1 MAFEL
6 AYQYE
11 SHTNDIKYNL
21 VKQKSKLCWDPLQQL
36 LGFLRRDILD
46 GCLALQFQKKM
57 KWIKFCYSSKTFS
70 F

>member
-21 VKQKSKLCWDPLQQL
+21 VKQKSKLFWDPLQQL

-57 KWIKFCYSSKTFS
+57 K
-70 F
+70 

>member
-6 AYQYE
+6 ANQYE

-21 VKQKSKLCWDPLQQL
+21 VKQKSKLFWDPLQQL

-57 KWIKFCYSSKTFS
+57 K
-70 F
+70 